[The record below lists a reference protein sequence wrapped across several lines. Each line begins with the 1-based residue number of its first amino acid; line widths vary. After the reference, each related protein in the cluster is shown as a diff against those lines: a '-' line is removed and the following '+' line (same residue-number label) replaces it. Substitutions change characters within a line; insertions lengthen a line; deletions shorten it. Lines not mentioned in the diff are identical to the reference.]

1 MNIKHEQKRPFLRG
15 EEPTVTLVREVDGV
29 RCRSGQMRVEGY
41 AASIIGTRAEQ
52 QDSCVVLTM
61 HPEQANDAD
70 TMLAVVCDGIGGF
83 AGGKEASTIA
93 VSSII
98 EAFQARRKPFADF
111 AKTFEQGICLA
122 DKRVVAMAKK
132 ARGDKAGTTAV
143 VVYVENNAL
152 YWGSVGDSRI
162 YLFRGNELR
171 CLTRD
176 HNYAMTLQEKV
187 LNGQISQAE
196 ADADPDRESLISFI
210 GMNDVTHIDASK
222 QGIALLEGD
231 VILLCS
237 DGLYKSLS
245 AAEISDVIR
254 QYAGDPSFLP
264 GVLTAT
270 AFDKDKPH
278 QDNTTVIAII
288 CQKDSNKQQEEKKS

>member
-98 EAFQARRKPFADF
+98 EAFQARASVWRTSVLLPWQRKPGATKPERRLLWYMW
-111 AKTFEQGICLA
+111 KTTPC
-122 DKRVVAMAKK
+122 
-132 ARGDKAGTTAV
+132 
-143 VVYVENNAL
+143 
-152 YWGSVGDSRI
+152 
-162 YLFRGNELR
+162 
-171 CLTRD
+171 
-176 HNYAMTLQEKV
+176 
-187 LNGQISQAE
+187 
-196 ADADPDRESLISFI
+196 I
-210 GMNDVTHIDASK
+210 G
-222 QGIALLEGD
+222 
-231 VILLCS
+231 
-237 DGLYKSLS
+237 
-245 AAEISDVIR
+245 AA
-254 QYAGDPSFLP
+254 
-264 GVLTAT
+264 
-270 AFDKDKPH
+270 
-278 QDNTTVIAII
+278 
-288 CQKDSNKQQEEKKS
+288 